1 MSPADALRAFLQ
13 PILAPG
19 NWRMQFGRWTDGTKT
34 DRFAVIKPVGGLPAE
49 LIRQPQF
56 TLLLIGGSDDPTT
69 LPDTTAQAVIAAML
83 GGSGDLVFMQP
94 AEPVYWATDDGRPIA
109 ELAISTIVNT

>member
-1 MSPADALRAFLQ
+1 MSPSDALRAFLV
-13 PILAPG
+13 PLLPG
-19 NWRMQFGRWTDGTKT
+19 WRIQFGRWVDGTKT
-34 DRFAVIKPVGGLPAE
+34 DRFAVIRPMGGLPAE

-56 TLLLIGGSDDPTT
+56 TLMLIGGLADGAT

-83 GGSGDLVFMQP
+83 IGSGDLVFMQP
-94 AEPVYWATDDGRPIA
+94 AEPVYWATDDGRPVA

>member
-1 MSPADALRAFLQ
+1 MSPADALRSFLQ
-13 PILAPG
+13 PVLG
-19 NWRMQFGRWTDGTKT
+19 DSWRIQFGRWTDGTKT

-56 TLLLIGGSDDPTT
+56 TLLLIGGADDPTT

-83 GGSGDLVFMQP
+83 ESSGDLVFMQP
-94 AEPVYWATDDGRPIA
+94 AEPVFWPTDDGRPVA